1 MAQGANTHRTE
12 DIREHERR
20 AFPEVSPRH
29 ADALR
34 ESSSRLNKAIETTR
48 PTGRWWVYG
57 LLALPV
63 LAATGVR
70 VAPLLEGG
78 ERLQWQC
85 VSEDGYLMLTVARN
99 VALGNGLSVS
109 AGTVPT
115 NGVQPLATFIYA
127 LAFALTGGDRLSG
140 LYPVVATQ
148 VLLSII
154 TALLL
159 YRFVKRLFY
168 RGPQPDLVALISACL
183 WYASPTSVM
192 HTQNSLETGLY
203 ALMVLSSAACYD
215 AVKTGLRAALN
226 LPQCTLLGAVL
237 GLAFLARNDACFLIG
252 ALLVVHLAVA
262 YRNRALQRAL
272 IQAFAIG
279 ATSVLVALPWLWF
292 NLARF
297 GHLVPVSGR
306 SEALY
311 VRFGQNLSASFV
323 ALLEDA
329 LLVFRIPSDLQDDG
343 YVIAMSV
350 GLFAAALFA
359 ACAKRRWLAARFSAG
374 VGVLACFTG
383 MLFVYYSLFFGMA
396 CFLGRYFFPSVALF
410 ALLFAAAAPS
420 LATGWTTARAKVL
433 MRGAAGFAV
442 FACIGLNARIYAR
455 GREHLHKQVV
465 EWVAANV
472 PSDTW
477 VAATQTGT
485 LGYYHDRTINLD
497 GKVDPDALAARA
509 ENRIH
514 EYALARNVEYIV
526 DWAGHAEWARRPEFA
541 AHYELMVHDRQRN
554 LAVLRRRRADRT
566 ADPL

>member
-1 MAQGANTHRTE
+1 MAEGANTYRTE
-12 DIREHERR
+12 DIRERERQTLL
-20 AFPEVSPRH
+20 EVSPRH

-34 ESSSRLNKAIETTR
+34 GSSSRLNNAIETTR
-48 PTGRWWVYG
+48 ATGRWWVYG

-63 LAATGVR
+63 LVATVVR

-78 ERLQWQC
+78 ERLRWQC

-109 AGTVPT
+109 AGTVHT
-115 NGVQPLATFIYA
+115 NGVQPLATFMYA
-127 LAFALTGGDRLSG
+127 LAFALTGGDRLRG

-154 TALLL
+154 TSLLL
-159 YRFVKRLFY
+159 YRFAKKLFY
-168 RGPQPDLVALISACL
+168 RAPQPDLVALISACL

-203 ALMVLSSAACYD
+203 ALMVLSSVSCYD
-215 AVKTGLRAALN
+215 ALRIRLRTALN

-237 GLAFLARNDACFLIG
+237 GLTFLARNDACFLIG
-252 ALLVVHLAVA
+252 ALLAVHLAVA
-262 YRNRALQRAL
+262 YRDRAFQRAVA
-272 IQAFAIG
+272 QAFAIG
-279 ATSVLVALPWLWF
+279 ATSLLVALPWLWF

-311 VRFGQNLSASFV
+311 VRFGQNFSASLV

-329 LLVFRIPSDLQDDG
+329 LLVLRIPSDLQDDG

-359 ACAKRRWLAARFSAG
+359 ARAKRHWLAARFSAG

-410 ALLFAAAAPS
+410 ALLVAATASFVAS
-420 LATGWTTARAKVL
+420 RWTTARAKVL
-433 MRGAAGFAV
+433 VRGAAGFAV
-442 FACIGLNARIYAR
+442 FACVGLNARIYLH

-472 PSDTW
+472 PSETW

-497 GKVDPDALAARA
+497 GKVDPDALAARLQ
-509 ENRIH
+509 NRIH
-514 EYALARNVEYIV
+514 EYVLARNVEYIV
-526 DWAGHAEWARRPEFA
+526 DWASHAEWAGRPEFA
-541 AHYELMVHDRQRN
+541 ANYELIVHDPERN
-554 LAVLRRRRADRT
+554 LAVLRRRRGDRT